1 MHRLEFTTRIN
12 APRERVW
19 HTMLDDATYRD
30 WTAAFSEGSR
40 FVGDWS
46 EGSVMRF
53 LGPDGPDGASGM
65 VSRVREMRPLERVA
79 MTVIGVVENGVEHTG
94 NGAAGAWEGAA
105 EEYSFRDAGQGTE
118 LHVVADVTDQYVEMM
133 DRGWK
138 EALVRLKTL
147 AER

>member
-1 MHRLEFTTRIN
+1 MKRLEFTTRIN

-19 HTMLDDATYRD
+19 HTMLDDTTYRD

-40 FVGDWS
+40 FEGDWS

-53 LGPDGPDGASGM
+53 LGPDGQGGATGM
-65 VSRVREMRPLERVA
+65 VTRVREMRPLERVA
-79 MTVIGVVENGVEHTG
+79 MTVIGVVENGVQIE
-94 NGAAGAWEGAA
+94 APGAWVGAI
-105 EEYSFRDAGQGTE
+105 EEYTLRDAGQQTE
-118 LHVVADVTDQYVEMM
+118 LHVVVDTVEQYAEMM

-138 EALVRLKTL
+138 EALVRLKAL